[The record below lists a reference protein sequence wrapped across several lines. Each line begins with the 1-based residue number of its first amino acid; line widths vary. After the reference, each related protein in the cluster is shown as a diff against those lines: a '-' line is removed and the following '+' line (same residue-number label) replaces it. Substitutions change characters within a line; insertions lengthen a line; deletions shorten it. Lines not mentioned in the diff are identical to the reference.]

1 MVMKSVNLKTIKGEI
16 SSKAD
21 ELAEISCLLRQ
32 LTLQAI
38 CDGGTGHPGGSLS
51 AADLVACLYFHELRL
66 QSENPQWPERDR
78 FILSKGHACPV
89 LYAALALRGFF
100 SMELLKTLRRTDSLL
115 QGHPD
120 MLKTPGIEINTG
132 SLGLGIS
139 AGVGMALGLRLKG
152 KSARVYVLMGDG
164 EQNEG
169 SVWEAAM
176 FSSHH
181 RLDNLVGI
189 IDYNKIQAEGFTAE
203 IMDLEPLGDKW
214 RSFGWEVIEIDG
226 HDVSQI
232 LGAFEEARRVKGKPT
247 CIIAHT
253 FKGKGVSFME
263 NNPKWH
269 GSAPPNPEELA
280 LALGELQGTKE
291 YV

>member
-1 MVMKSVNLKTIKGEI
+1 MEQKNFESAPGVI
-16 SSKAD
+16 SHQAAD
-21 ELAEISCLLRQ
+21 LPQICRRLRQ
-32 LTLQAI
+32 MTLQTI
-38 CDGGTGHPGGSLS
+38 FDGGTGHPGGSLS
-51 AADLVACLYFHELRL
+51 AADMVACLYFRELRL
-66 QSENPQWPERDR
+66 RPEDPEWPDRDR

-100 SMELLKTLRRTDSLL
+100 APEILPTLRQTGSML

-120 MLKTPGIEINTG
+120 MSKTPGIEMNTG

-139 AGVGMALGLRLKG
+139 AGVGMALGLRLQG
-152 KSARVYVLMGDG
+152 KPARVYVLMGDG

-181 RLDNLVGI
+181 KLDNLVAI

-203 IMDLEPLGDKW
+203 IMDLEPLAEKW
-214 RSFGWEVIEIDG
+214 RSFGWRVVEIDG
-226 HDVSQI
+226 HDLRQI
-232 LGAFEEARRVKGKPT
+232 LEALETARQEKGKPT

-253 FKGKGVSFME
+253 IKGKGVSFME

-269 GSAPPNPEELA
+269 GSAPPSAEELA
-280 LALGELQGTKE
+280 LALGELQGIRGQG
-291 YV
+291 